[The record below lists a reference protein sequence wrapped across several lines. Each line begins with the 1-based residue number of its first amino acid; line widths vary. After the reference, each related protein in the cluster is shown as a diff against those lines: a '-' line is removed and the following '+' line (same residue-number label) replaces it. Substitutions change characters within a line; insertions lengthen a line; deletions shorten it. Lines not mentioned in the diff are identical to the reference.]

1 MSLDTNYI
9 LKNQKIFIFLGK
21 NKIENTYLDGKMNNK
36 LTTKISVK
44 DNLIGVMRIN
54 NKDYISLT
62 DLARYKNPNNPGDV
76 IIKWM
81 SNKSSFD
88 FYCLWEEL
96 FNEDFK
102 LAEFREFK
110 NDSVNQSFTMSPSR
124 WISMTN
130 AKGFVSKRGKYDGG
144 TFDHPDIALEFASW
158 IDPAFKLYLIQEFER
173 LKYNETYQKKIEWS
187 VRRSLSKT
195 NYRIHTDSIKENIVP
210 TLTDKQK
217 LFVYSNEADVINV
230 ALFGI
235 TAKEWREKNPNKEG
249 NIRDYTDILHL
260 VVLSNLEVLNASMIE
275 NNISQKDR
283 LEKLNATAKRQI
295 NILAND
301 SNVIGITKLD
311 NQSLIGEKK
320 DEI

>member
-1 MSLDTNYI
+1 MNE
-9 LKNQKIFIFLGK
+9 KII
-21 NKIENTYLDGKMNNK
+21 TKMH
-36 LTTKISVK
+36 VK
-44 DNLIGVMRIN
+44 DNLVKVMRVN
-54 NKDYISLT
+54 GVDYTSLT

-88 FYCLWEEL
+88 FYSLWEEL
-96 FNEDFK
+96 FNDNFK

-110 NDSVNQSFTMSPSR
+110 NDAANNSFTMSPSR
-124 WISMTN
+124 WISFTN
-130 AKGFVSKRGKYDGG
+130 SKGFISKRGKYDGG
-144 TFDHPDIALEFASW
+144 TFAHPDIALEFASW
-158 IDPAFKLYLIQEFER
+158 IDPAFKLYLIKEFER
-173 LKYNETYQKKIEWS
+173 LKHNETYQERIEWS

-217 LFVYSNEADVINV
+217 LFIYANEADVINV
-230 ALFGI
+230 ALFGM
-235 TAKEWREKNPNKEG
+235 TAKEWKENNPDKEG

-283 LEKLNATAKRQI
+283 LEKLNKTARRQI
-295 NILAND
+295 NILTND

-311 NQSLIGEKK
+311 DTKMIE
-320 DEI
+320 

>member
-1 MSLDTNYI
+1 MND
-9 LKNQKIFIFLGK
+9 KII
-21 NKIENTYLDGKMNNK
+21 TKMH
-36 LTTKISVK
+36 VK
-44 DNLIGVMRIN
+44 DNLVKVMRVN
-54 NKDYISLT
+54 GVDYISLT
-62 DLARYKNPNNPGDV
+62 DLARYKNSNNPGDV

-88 FYCLWEEL
+88 FYSLWEEL

-110 NDSVNQSFTMSPSR
+110 NDAANNSFTMSPSR
-124 WISMTN
+124 WISFTN
-130 AKGFVSKRGKYDGG
+130 SKGFISKRGKYDGG
-144 TFDHPDIALEFASW
+144 TFAHPDIALEFASW
-158 IDPAFKLYLIQEFER
+158 IDSAFKLYLIKEFER

-217 LFVYSNEADVINV
+217 LFIYANEADVINV
-230 ALFGI
+230 ALFGM
-235 TAKEWREKNPNKEG
+235 TAKEWKENNPDKEG

-283 LEKLNATAKRQI
+283 LEKLNATAIRQI

-311 NQSLIGEKK
+311 DTKMIE
-320 DEI
+320 

>member
-1 MSLDTNYI
+1 MH
-9 LKNQKIFIFLGK
+9 
-21 NKIENTYLDGKMNNK
+21 NKIITKMH
-36 LTTKISVK
+36 VK
-44 DNLIGVMRIN
+44 DNLVKVMSVNGV
-54 NKDYISLT
+54 DYISLT

-88 FYCLWEEL
+88 FYSLWEEL
-96 FNEDFK
+96 FNDNFK

-110 NDSVNQSFTMSPSR
+110 NDAANNSFTMSPSR
-124 WISMTN
+124 WISSTN
-130 AKGFVSKRGKYDGG
+130 SKGFISKRGKYDGG
-144 TFDHPDIALEFASW
+144 TFAHPDIALEFASW
-158 IDPAFKLYLIQEFER
+158 IDSAFKLYLIKEFER
-173 LKYNETYQKKIEWS
+173 LKYNETYQERIEWS

-217 LFVYSNEADVINV
+217 LFIYASEADVINV
-230 ALFGI
+230 ALFGM
-235 TAKEWREKNPNKEG
+235 TAKEWRENNPDKEG

-283 LEKLNATAKRQI
+283 LEKLNATAIRQI

-311 NQSLIGEKK
+311 GTKMIEEK
-320 DEI
+320 